1 MMRTL
6 IALLALVAFT
16 ASAAKEDN
24 RSKNTEPEGKETL
37 LGKAVVPVDEPTE
50 IRVIVEKKRT
60 IEEYRH
66 RGELILVKVIPNK
79 GQPYFLDPLEHK
91 NLGSGKELI
100 EAGVKP
106 VHWVV
111 KEF

>member
-1 MMRTL
+1 MTP
-6 IALLALVAFT
+6 IKYSCVV
-16 ASAAKEDN
+16 
-24 RSKNTEPEGKETL
+24 TL
-37 LGKAVVPVDEPTE
+37 LLISTLLQATEKTNTITHSNQNLKAVIPKDEPTE
-50 IRVIVEKKRT
+50 ITVIIEKNRK

-66 RGELILVKVIPNK
+66 KGELVLVKVTPK
-79 GQPYFLDPLEHK
+79 DGKPYFLDPLENK

-106 VHWVV
+106 VHWIV